1 MIVGEDKATPRTAL
15 SAAYVQPPGV
25 MGTLHLQYLD
35 SDGQLWYVTRQVAS
49 DAWGDP
55 EQVEGATAIP
65 GSRLAAS
72 GAGDGTVFVAYQ
84 IRDELEYNVL
94 DRDVGYDRKSDGPR
108 TTPAPHKICCI
119 YPKKSSIATKLE
131 SRDHY
136 IVENK

>member
-1 MIVGEDKATPRTAL
+1 MPLEDRIVVGEDKATPRTAL

-84 IRDELEYNVL
+84 TRDELEY
-94 DRDVGYDRKSDGPR
+94 RFY
-108 TTPAPHKICCI
+108 
-119 YPKKSSIATKLE
+119 
-131 SRDHY
+131 
-136 IVENK
+136 